1 MSKRF
6 LTREL
11 IICKAFKMIDESGL
25 NAFSVRGLAA
35 ELGVQ
40 VSSLYNHIH
49 NENDLLI
56 EVAKRAGDLY
66 TQIIKGTMYGLPLD
80 EATVKAGDAFSDFV
94 TKHKYLYE
102 LLLDRRLIGTPEFDD
117 ANKRFT
123 QPIYYILEQY
133 GIKDKTASD
142 HLYVMLRTVTHGF
155 ASLDALGIYDG
166 LSFDPVESY
175 RMMMN
180 TVIGMMK
187 ELAKKDGNNQ
197 G

>member
-11 IICKAFKMIDESGL
+11 IICKAFKMIDKDGL

-56 EVAKRAGDLY
+56 EVAKCAGDLY
-66 TQIIKGTMYGLPLD
+66 TEMIKGAMYGLPLD
-80 EATVKAGDAFSDFV
+80 EATVKAGDTFRAFV

-102 LLLDRRLIGTPEFDD
+102 LLLDRRLIGTPEFEE

-133 GIKDKTASD
+133 RVKDRAAVD
-142 HLYVMLRTVTHGF
+142 HLYVTLRTVTHGF

-166 LSFDPVESY
+166 LSVDPAESY

-180 TVIGMMK
+180 SVISLIK
-187 ELAKKDGNNQ
+187 ELAKKGNDQ

>member
-80 EATVKAGDAFSDFV
+80 EATVKAGEAFSDFV

-102 LLLDRRLIGTPEFDD
+102 LLLDRRLIGTPEFED
-117 ANKRFT
+117 
-123 QPIYYILEQY
+123 
-133 GIKDKTASD
+133 ASD
-142 HLYVMLRTVTHGF
+142 SPSRSTIFWSSTVSRIKPRAITFMLCY
-155 ASLDALGIYDG
+155 A
-166 LSFDPVESY
+166 P
-175 RMMMN
+175 
-180 TVIGMMK
+180 
-187 ELAKKDGNNQ
+187 
-197 G
+197 